1 MKEINPKPFLKW
13 VGGKGQLLEQF
24 KNLFPKKYNKYYE
37 PFVGG
42 GAVFFYLKPESGH
55 INDINEVLINT
66 YKIIKTKPHDLIEL
80 LRDLEDKFH
89 KSKDENKKEFYYDIR
104 EKFNDIKKPNLQKS
118 AYLIFLN
125 KTCFNGMYRENSKG
139 GFNVPFGQY
148 KNPTILNESNILE
161 VSKLLK
167 HIEITNT
174 SFEECLENAEKGDFI
189 YFDPPYYPL
198 NKTSSFTTYS
208 KDNFLEKEQEKLA
221 SLFKKLDKKGCYVM
235 LSNSNT
241 EFIEKLYKGYNIKKI
256 YANRMINSVS
266 SKRGKILEIV
276 VRNYE

>member
-55 INDINEVLINT
+55 INDINQVLINT

-80 LRDLEDKFH
+80 LRDLENKFH
-89 KSKDENKKEFYYDIR
+89 KTKDENKKEFYYDIR

-241 EFIEKLYKGYNIKKI
+241 EFIKNLYKDYNIKKI
-256 YANRMINSVS
+256 SASRMINSIS
-266 SKRGKILEIV
+266 SKRGKILELVI
-276 VRNYE
+276 RNYG

>member
-221 SLFKKLDKKGCYVM
+221 SLFKKLDK
-235 LSNSNT
+235 
-241 EFIEKLYKGYNIKKI
+241 
-256 YANRMINSVS
+256 
-266 SKRGKILEIV
+266 
-276 VRNYE
+276 

>member
-24 KNLFPKKYNKYYE
+24 KSLFPKKYNKYYE

-89 KSKDENKKEFYYDIR
+89 KTKDENKKEFYYDIR

-256 YANRMINSVS
+256 HANRMINSVS